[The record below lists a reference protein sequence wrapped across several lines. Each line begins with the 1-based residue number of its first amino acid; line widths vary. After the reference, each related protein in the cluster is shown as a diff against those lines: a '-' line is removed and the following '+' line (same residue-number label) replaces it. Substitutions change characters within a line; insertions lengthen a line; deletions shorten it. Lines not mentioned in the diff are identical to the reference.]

1 MNDWDTFLNIVK
13 AFLAFAIIIATITA
27 FVTYAEPKTVYVPT
41 QEGHWETVFPHD

>member
-27 FVTYAEPKTVYVPT
+27 FVPTPAINVVDGNLRIEPVN
-41 QEGHWETVFPHD
+41 E